1 MTWSNDE
8 NDKWDDE
15 KIAQVE
21 DFDLRFRTENHE
33 QMSVSNES
41 ACA

>member
-21 DFDLRFRTENHE
+21 DFDLVFEFE
-33 QMSVSNES
+33 QMSKLHSD
-41 ACA
+41 